1 MHSATSV
8 AEYILAKYA
17 EKDVSLSNL
26 KLQKI
31 LYFLQAEF
39 LVRTEKPLFLD
50 AILAWDIG
58 PVVPSVY
65 KKYRI
70 FGGADIPYRPQNRQF
85 PFSRKEKAVID
96 EIVFSTLDYSA
107 SQLTEMTMHQKIW
120 LDAYENAVGTEI
132 STEKI
137 KNFFQKPMKML

>member
-50 AILAWDIG
+50 EIVAWDIG

-70 FGGADIPYRPQNRQF
+70 FGGAGIPFRPKIAQF
-85 PFSRKEKAVID
+85 SFSRKEKAVID
-96 EIVFSTLDYSA
+96 EIVFSTLNYSA
-107 SQLTEMTMHQKIW
+107 SQLTEMTMHQKPW
-120 LDAYENAVGTEI
+120 LDAYEHAVGTEI
-132 STEKI
+132 PTEKI
-137 KNFFQKPMKML
+137 KNFFQELLKML